1 MNVRGLVIGF
11 LVGLAFTGFGGFII
25 FNHYQATMHSTPVD
39 GVVVESSVV
48 QYESNPSTGDPGG
61 SRPAIEYRYTYQGTT
76 YTSSKLCPG
85 EGNLGCYGPNTEKV
99 AQSVVDR
106 YPEGSTV
113 TVHVDPDDP
122 SNAYLIDADL
132 PLVYLVPVGM
142 GLLAIVGTAV
152 RFVKRVSGGRNERRR
167 GGSDV
172 SDATVQSGGMAHP
185 IVPVVLGV
193 VVSAGGAYSVS
204 VGAVLSGVIFAVLG
218 LVVLGIGV
226 RRLVW
231 E

>member
-1 MNVRGLVIGF
+1 MDLRNLVLGL
-11 LVGLAFTGFGGFII
+11 LVGLAFTGVGGFMI
-25 FNHYQATMHSTPVD
+25 FTHYQATMHSTPVD

-48 QYESNPSTGDPGG
+48 DYNNGQSSG
-61 SRPAIEYRYTYQGTT
+61 SSPDIEYRYTYKGTT

-85 EGNLGCYGPNTEKV
+85 EYNNGCYGPDTEKV

-106 YPEGSTV
+106 YPEGSTA

-122 SNAYLIDADL
+122 SNAYLLDADF
-132 PLVYLVPVGM
+132 PVVYLVPVGF
-142 GLLAIVGTAV
+142 GLLAIVGTV
-152 RFVKRVSGGRNERRR
+152 VPFVKRLFGARNERRQ
-167 GGSDV
+167 GGLDV
-172 SDATVQSGGMAHP
+172 SDGAAPSGEMTHP

-193 VVSAGGAYSVS
+193 VMSAGGVYSVS
-204 VGAVLSGVIFAVLG
+204 VGAVLSGLIFAVLG
-218 LVVLGIGV
+218 LFVLYMGV

>member
-1 MNVRGLVIGF
+1 VDLSDLVIGF
-11 LVGLAFTGFGGFII
+11 LVGLAFTGAGGFII

-39 GVVVESSVV
+39 GVVVESSVADL
-48 QYESNPSTGDPGG
+48 EGNPSAGDPGG
-61 SRPAIEYRYTYQGTT
+61 SRPYIEYRYTYKGTT

-85 EGNLGCYGPNTEKV
+85 EGNLGCYGPNTEKE

-106 YPEGSTV
+106 YPEGSSV

-122 SNAYLIDADL
+122 SNVYLIEEGL

-152 RFVKRVSGGRNERRR
+152 RFVKQLSGGRNERR
-167 GGSDV
+167 GGLDV
-172 SDATVQSGGMAHP
+172 SDGAVQSGGMAHP

-193 VVSAGGAYSVS
+193 VMSAGGAYSVS

-218 LVVLGIGV
+218 LFVLVIGV
-226 RRLVW
+226 RRLVP